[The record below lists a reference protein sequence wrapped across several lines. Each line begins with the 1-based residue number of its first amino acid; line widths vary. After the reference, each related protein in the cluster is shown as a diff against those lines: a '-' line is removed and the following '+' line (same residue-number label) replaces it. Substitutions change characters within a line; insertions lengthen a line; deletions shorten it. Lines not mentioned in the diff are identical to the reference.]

1 MKGFVRMFLA
11 GVWLVA
17 LSGAAAAEP
26 LEKLAG
32 KLGKGLGDQENKKVA
47 VLDFPYPGGGLS
59 SGSSI
64 VQERLTTFLVESG
77 KVEVIERS
85 LLRKVLEEMRLES
98 TGVIDSETT
107 KELGKVLGVGA
118 LVTGTLNDLGRGK
131 TEINARVIQADTGKI
146 LSAGRAKI
154 DRTWSDS
161 PVKSPGAKPEA
172 AAPHQ
177 APPALPSSLGSD
189 QGTANSF
196 LGKPLVQLAVLLDTS
211 NSMDGLISQ
220 AKTQIWKIVNELA
233 SSERDGASP
242 VIQVALYEYGND
254 NLSAGERYIRQVL
267 PFTAD
272 LDQVSE
278 KLFALTT
285 RGGEEFAGAVIK
297 DAAGSLEW
305 DKHAD
310 VYKAIFIAGNEP
322 FTQGPVDFREA
333 VASAV
338 GKGVVVNTIFC
349 GSRQEGVSTQWK
361 AGADA
366 GGGDYLAIEQGIRF
380 AAIEA
385 PQDAEIQR
393 LGAELNK
400 TYIPYGARGREAYQR
415 QEAQDKNAASFG
427 LAAGAVAAERAVF
440 KAKAQYAAAAS
451 WDLVG
456 EEESGRLKVGDL
468 KKEDLPADLRS
479 MKSAELASYIRKK
492 AQERKEVQK
501 NIDRLS
507 NARARHIAQAERKAG
522 HGGKATLDQA
532 MLKAIRAQ
540 ASKKNLKFKSG
551 S

>member
-1 MKGFVRMFLA
+1 MKGFGKMLLA
-11 GVWLVA
+11 GIWLAA
-17 LSGAAAAEP
+17 LSSAAGAEP
-26 LEKLAG
+26 LERLAG
-32 KLGKGLGDQENKKVA
+32 KLGKGLRDQENKKVA
-47 VLDFPYPGGGLS
+47 VLDFPYPGGALS

-64 VQERLTTFLVESG
+64 IQERLTTFLVEGG
-77 KVEVIERS
+77 KVKVIERS
-85 LLRKVLEEMRLES
+85 LLRKVMEEMKLEAA
-98 TGVIDSETT
+98 GAVDSATT

-118 LVTGTLNDLGRGK
+118 VVTGTLNDLRKGK
-131 TEINARVIQADTGKI
+131 TEVNARVIEAETGRI
-146 LSAGRAKI
+146 LAAGRAKI
-154 DRTWSDS
+154 ERTWSDS
-161 PVKSPGAKPEA
+161 PVKIPGAKPEPPSSTA
-172 AAPHQ
+172 GLT
-177 APPALPSSLGSD
+177 APPALPGDSGPRS
-189 QGTANSF
+189 SF
-196 LGKPLVQLAVLLDTS
+196 LGKPLIQLAVLLDTS

-267 PFTAD
+267 PLTAD
-272 LDQVSE
+272 LDDVSE

-297 DAAGSLEW
+297 DAAGGLEW

-333 VASAV
+333 VAAAV

-361 AGADA
+361 AGAEA
-366 GGGDYLAIEQGIRF
+366 GGGDYLAIEQVIRA

-393 LGAELNK
+393 LGGELNK

-415 QEAQDKNAASFG
+415 QAAQDKNAASFG
-427 LAAGAVAAERAVF
+427 LAAGAAAERAVF
-440 KAKAQYAAAAS
+440 KANAQYSAAAS

-456 EEESGRLKVGDL
+456 EEGSGKLKVGDL
-468 KKEDLPADLRS
+468 KKEDLPSDLRS
-479 MKSAELASYIRKK
+479 MKPGELASYIRKK
-492 AQERKEVQK
+492 AQERKEIQK
-501 NIDRLS
+501 NINRLNS
-507 NARARHIAQAERKAG
+507 ARARYIAQTESKG
-522 HGGKATLDQA
+522 GQGGKATLDQA

-540 ASKKNLKFKSG
+540 AAKKNLKFKSA